1 MLILNNFLRYI
12 IMARKTKNGRR
23 SQKLYR
29 MKGCSK
35 TMRKKQS
42 GGSGD
47 VYLAYPANNVHFLP
61 NSHLAYTG
69 KGGSACGLNA
79 PPMSTMPTNIN
90 AADKAMPNTGPLPGG
105 FNFLNSARAQ
115 HGGSSCERPLMRGG
129 CGDMCSMKGGK
140 RRTKAQTRTIAMART
155 KTMANSGGCG
165 AACALPFLSAGGKK
179 RQHGGNPG
187 IPYPNG
193 LAGSPW
199 TPTLSGWPG
208 VDGIQ
213 GDRNYLSLNTYNN
226 DISRQMVDV
235 GPNPPFVVGGQK
247 RAKALTRK
255 QRGGTMS
262 NFLTQDL
269 VNLGRQV
276 QFGVGSAYNALSGY
290 SAPVNPLPWKD
301 QYKQV

>member
-1 MLILNNFLRYI
+1 
-12 IMARKTKNGRR
+12 MAKKSTTKHRP
-23 SQKLYR
+23 QKLYK

-35 TMRKKQS
+35 TMRKKRS
-42 GGSGD
+42 GGGNSSGD

-69 KGGSACGLNA
+69 KGGACGLNA
-79 PPMSTMPTNIN
+79 PPASTLPVNSY
-90 AADKAMPNTGPLPGG
+90 AADKTMPNTGPPAGG
-105 FNFLNSARAQ
+105 FNFLNSVRSQ
-115 HGGSSCERPLMRGG
+115 HGGGCNCGMPFMSGG
-129 CGDMCSMKGGK
+129 CGEMCSVKGGK
-140 RRTKAQTRTIAMART
+140 RATRRA
-155 KTMANSGGCG
+155 K
-165 AACALPFLSAGGKK
+165 AGGKK
-179 RQHGGNPG
+179 SQQGGNPG

-199 TPTLSGWPG
+199 TPAISGWPG
-208 VDGIQ
+208 VNGVQ
-213 GDRNYLSLNTYNN
+213 GDRNHFQLNTYKN

-235 GPNPPFVVGGQK
+235 GPNPPFVVGGSK
-247 RAKALTRK
+247 KGRTRK

-301 QYKQV
+301 QYTHA

>member
-1 MLILNNFLRYI
+1 
-12 IMARKTKNGRR
+12 MARKTKNGHRP
-23 SQKLYR
+23 QKLYR

-35 TMRKKQS
+35 TMRKKQL

-69 KGGSACGLNA
+69 KGGACGLNA
-79 PPMSTMPTNIN
+79 PPMSTMPTNTN
-90 AADKAMPNTGPLPGG
+90 AVNRAMPNTGPAAGG

-115 HGGSSCERPLMRGG
+115 HGGGCNCGLPFMSGG
-129 CGDMCSMKGGK
+129 CGEMCSMKGGK
-140 RRTKAQTRTIAMART
+140 RKMKTRARTIAKSKSKA
-155 KTMANSGGCG
+155 KAGGCG
-165 AACALPFLSAGGKK
+165 PMCVAPFLLAGGKK

-199 TPTLSGWPG
+199 TPSISGWPG

-213 GDRNYLSLNTYNN
+213 GDRNHFPLNTYNN

-235 GPNPPFVVGGQK
+235 GPNPPFVVGGGK
-247 RAKALTRK
+247 GRTRK
-255 QRGGTMS
+255 QRGGTLS
-262 NFLTQDL
+262 NFLTQDF

-301 QYKQV
+301 QYTHA

>member
-1 MLILNNFLRYI
+1 
-12 IMARKTKNGRR
+12 MAKKSTTKHRP
-23 SQKLYR
+23 QKLYK

-35 TMRKKQS
+35 TMRKKRS
-42 GGSGD
+42 GGGNSSGD

-69 KGGSACGLNA
+69 KGGACGLNA
-79 PPMSTMPTNIN
+79 PPASTLPVNSY
-90 AADKAMPNTGPLPGG
+90 AADKTMPNTGPPAGG
-105 FNFLNSARAQ
+105 FNFLNSVRSQ
-115 HGGSSCERPLMRGG
+115 HGGGCNCGMPFMSGG
-129 CGDMCSMKGGK
+129 CGEMCSVKGGK
-140 RRTKAQTRTIAMART
+140 RATRRARGKAKA
-155 KTMANSGGCG
+155 K
-165 AACALPFLSAGGKK
+165 AGGKK
-179 RQHGGNPG
+179 SQQGGNPG

-199 TPTLSGWPG
+199 TPAISGWPG
-208 VDGIQ
+208 VNGVQ
-213 GDRNYLSLNTYNN
+213 GDRNHFPLNTYKN

-235 GPNPPFVVGGQK
+235 GPNPPFVVGGSK
-247 RAKALTRK
+247 KGRTRK

-276 QFGVGSAYNALSGY
+276 QFGVGTAYNALSGY

-301 QYKQV
+301 QYARIG

>member
-1 MLILNNFLRYI
+1 
-12 IMARKTKNGRR
+12 MAKKTTKRGRP
-23 SQKLYR
+23 QKLYK

-35 TMRKKQS
+35 TVRK
-42 GGSGD
+42 GGGNGD
-47 VYLAYPANNVHFLP
+47 VYLAYPANNVPFLP

-69 KGGSACGLNA
+69 KGGACGLNA
-79 PPMSTMPTNIN
+79 PLASTMPVNSY
-90 AADKAMPNTGPLPGG
+90 AADKTMPNTGPPAGG
-105 FNFLNSARAQ
+105 FNFLNSVRSQ
-115 HGGSSCERPLMRGG
+115 HGGCGEMCSMRGG
-129 CGDMCSMKGGK
+129 KRATRRARGK
-140 RRTKAQTRTIAMART
+140 ARAKATTRAKA
-155 KTMANSGGCG
+155 GGCG
-165 AACALPFLSAGGKK
+165 PMCMAPLLLAGGKK
-179 RQHGGNPG
+179 SQRGGNPG

-199 TPTLSGWPG
+199 TPAISGWPG

-213 GDRNYLSLNTYNN
+213 GDRNHFPLNTYTN

-235 GPNPPFVVGGQK
+235 GPNPPFVVGGRK
-247 RAKALTRK
+247 RVKGRTRK

-301 QYKQV
+301 QYTHA

>member
-1 MLILNNFLRYI
+1 
-12 IMARKTKNGRR
+12 MAKKSTKRR
-23 SQKLYR
+23 GPQKLYK

-35 TMRKKQS
+35 TVRR
-42 GGSGD
+42 GGGDGD
-47 VYLAYPANNVHFLP
+47 VYLAYPANNVPFLP

-69 KGGSACGLNA
+69 KGGACGLNA
-79 PPMSTMPTNIN
+79 PLASTMPVNSY
-90 AADKAMPNTGPLPGG
+90 AADKTMPNTGPPAGG
-105 FNFLNSARAQ
+105 YNLWNSARSQ
-115 HGGSSCERPLMRGG
+115 HGGGCNCGMPFMSGG
-129 CGDMCSMKGGK
+129 CGDMCSMRGGK
-140 RRTKAQTRTIAMART
+140 RGTRRARGKARAMGKAIARGRA
-155 KTMANSGGCG
+155 KAGGCG
-165 AACALPFLSAGGKK
+165 PMCMAPLLLAGGKK
-179 RQHGGNPG
+179 SQKGGNPG

-199 TPTLSGWPG
+199 TPAISGWPG

-213 GDRNYLSLNTYNN
+213 GDRNHFPLNTYKN

-235 GPNPPFVVGGQK
+235 GPNPPFVVGGRK
-247 RAKALTRK
+247 RVKGRTQK
-255 QRGGTMS
+255 QRGGTLS

-301 QYKQV
+301 QYTHE

>member
-1 MLILNNFLRYI
+1 
-12 IMARKTKNGRR
+12 MAKKSTKRGRP
-23 SQKLYR
+23 QKLYK

-35 TMRKKQS
+35 TVRR
-42 GGSGD
+42 GGGDGD
-47 VYLAYPANNVHFLP
+47 VYLAYPANNVPFLP

-69 KGGSACGLNA
+69 KGGACGLNA
-79 PPMSTMPTNIN
+79 PLASTLPVNTN
-90 AADKAMPNTGPLPGG
+90 AADKTVPNTGPPIGG
-105 FNFLNSARAQ
+105 FNFLNSVRSQ
-115 HGGSSCERPLMRGG
+115 HGGGCNCGMPFMSGG
-129 CGDMCSMKGGK
+129 CGDMCSIRGGK
-140 RRTKAQTRTIAMART
+140 RGTRRARGKAKARGRA
-155 KTMANSGGCG
+155 K
-165 AACALPFLSAGGKK
+165 AGGKK
-179 RQHGGNPG
+179 SQCGGNPG

-199 TPTLSGWPG
+199 TPAISGWPG

-213 GDRNYLSLNTYNN
+213 GDRNHFPLNTYKN

-235 GPNPPFVVGGQK
+235 GPNPPFVVGGRK
-247 RAKALTRK
+247 RVKGRTQK
-255 QRGGTMS
+255 QRGGTLS

-301 QYKQV
+301 QYARIG

>member
-1 MLILNNFLRYI
+1 
-12 IMARKTKNGRR
+12 MAKKSTKRGRP
-23 SQKLYR
+23 QKLYK

-35 TMRKKQS
+35 TVRR
-42 GGSGD
+42 GGGDGD
-47 VYLAYPANNVHFLP
+47 VYLAYPANNVPFLP

-69 KGGSACGLNA
+69 KGGACGLNA
-79 PPMSTMPTNIN
+79 PSASTMPVNSY
-90 AADKAMPNTGPLPGG
+90 AADKTIPNTGLPAGG
-105 FNFLNSARAQ
+105 FNFLNSVRSQ
-115 HGGSSCERPLMRGG
+115 HGGG
-129 CGDMCSMKGGK
+129 CNCGMPFM
-140 RRTKAQTRTIAMART
+140 
-155 KTMANSGGCG
+155 SGGCG
-165 AACALPFLSAGGKK
+165 EMCSMRGGKRATRRARGKARAIARARGRARAGGKK
-179 RQHGGNPG
+179 SQCGGNPG

-199 TPTLSGWPG
+199 TPAISGWPG
-208 VDGIQ
+208 VNGVQ
-213 GDRNYLSLNTYNN
+213 GDRNHFPLNTYKN

-235 GPNPPFVVGGQK
+235 GPNPPFVVGGSK
-247 RAKALTRK
+247 RARGRTRK

-301 QYKQV
+301 QYTHA

>member
-1 MLILNNFLRYI
+1 
-12 IMARKTKNGRR
+12 MAKKSTKRQRR
-23 SQKLYR
+23 GPQKLYK

-35 TMRKKQS
+35 TMRR

-47 VYLAYPANNVHFLP
+47 IYLAYPANNVHFLP

-69 KGGSACGLNA
+69 KGGACGLNA
-79 PPMSTMPTNIN
+79 PPMSTMPTNTN
-90 AADKAMPNTGPLPGG
+90 AADRAMPNTGPAAGG

-115 HGGSSCERPLMRGG
+115 HGGGCSSCERPFMSGG
-129 CGDMCSMKGGK
+129 CGDMCSMRGGK
-140 RRTKAQTRTIAMART
+140 RRMKTRARTIAKT
-155 KTMANSGGCG
+155 KAKAKAGGCG
-165 AACALPFLSAGGKK
+165 GACALPFLAGGKK
-179 RQHGGNPG
+179 RQQGGNPG

-199 TPTLSGWPG
+199 TPSISTWPG

-213 GDRNYLSLNTYNN
+213 GDRNHFPLNTYNN

-235 GPNPPFVVGGQK
+235 GPNPPFIVGGGK
-247 RAKALTRK
+247 RERGRTRK
-255 QRGGTMS
+255 QRGGTLS
-262 NFLTQDL
+262 NFLTQDF

-301 QYKQV
+301 QYTHA

>member
-1 MLILNNFLRYI
+1 
-12 IMARKTKNGRR
+12 MAKKSTKRR
-23 SQKLYR
+23 GPQKLYK

-35 TMRKKQS
+35 TVRK
-42 GGSGD
+42 GGGNGD
-47 VYLAYPANNVHFLP
+47 VYLAYPANNVPFLP

-69 KGGSACGLNA
+69 KGGACGLNA
-79 PPMSTMPTNIN
+79 PPASTMPVNSY
-90 AADKAMPNTGPLPGG
+90 AADKTMPNTGPPAGG
-105 FNFLNSARAQ
+105 FNFLNSVRSQ
-115 HGGSSCERPLMRGG
+115 HGGG
-129 CGDMCSMKGGK
+129 CNCGMPFM
-140 RRTKAQTRTIAMART
+140 
-155 KTMANSGGCG
+155 SGGCG
-165 AACALPFLSAGGKK
+165 EMCSVRGGKRATRRARGK
-179 RQHGGNPG
+179 ARAIARARGQAKAMGKAKAMAGGNPG

-199 TPTLSGWPG
+199 TPAISGWPG
-208 VDGIQ
+208 VNGIQ
-213 GDRNYLSLNTYNN
+213 GDRNHFPLNTYTN

-235 GPNPPFVVGGQK
+235 GPNPPFVVGGK
-247 RAKALTRK
+247 KGRTRK

-301 QYKQV
+301 QYTHA

>member
-1 MLILNNFLRYI
+1 
-12 IMARKTKNGRR
+12 MAKKSTKRGRP
-23 SQKLYR
+23 QKLYK

-35 TMRKKQS
+35 TVRR
-42 GGSGD
+42 GGGNSSGD
-47 VYLAYPANNVHFLP
+47 VYLAYPANNVPFLP

-69 KGGSACGLNA
+69 KGGACGLNA
-79 PPMSTMPTNIN
+79 PPASTMPVNTN
-90 AADKAMPNTGPLPGG
+90 AADKTMPNTGPAAGG
-105 FNFLNSARAQ
+105 FNFLNSVRSQ
-115 HGGSSCERPLMRGG
+115 HGG

-140 RRTKAQTRTIAMART
+140 RGTRRARARGKARAKA
-155 KTMANSGGCG
+155 GGCG
-165 AACALPFLSAGGKK
+165 PMCMAPLLLAGGKK
-179 RQHGGNPG
+179 SQHGGNPG

-199 TPTLSGWPG
+199 TPAISGWPG

-213 GDRNYLSLNTYNN
+213 GDRNHFPLNTYNN

-235 GPNPPFVVGGQK
+235 GPNPPFVVGGSK
-247 RAKALTRK
+247 KGRTRK
-255 QRGGTMS
+255 QRGGTLS

-301 QYKQV
+301 QYTHA